1 MSNNDDFSI
10 KLPAVRGLQ
19 GGRTTYSA
27 QIPMRMVER
36 LLQLTEEEL
45 PPEMRA
51 QRVLNKKRA
60 QQIADYMIANP
71 ASYVL
76 PSLTLMLKAEDDR
89 DSTIFKTANE
99 DDLYC
104 NVGTL
109 NLPLDAR
116 LMVADGQHRRAGIV
130 EALKRVSVTS
140 SDSVAHDTINVTIY
154 PYKDLKAAQR
164 MFHDINAN
172 AKKITGSL
180 LDLYDHSDP
189 WAWLARQIAKHCFP
203 DRIEMEKASVGKQ
216 PSILFTLYHL
226 KRAVTTILNNTKLSP
241 KDEDFPG
248 MEEVGPVL
256 LDLFNPTIKN
266 MSEWNPTST
275 GSTMFDHSRE
285 TQVCGHSVLLE
296 GISEVLRQTLDKTKE
311 EREDWLSRLGD
322 FYWEKEFWENVCV
335 VQGRM
340 SKTRDNV
347 MRTAAVLFKHLAAG
361 KVRMP
366 IEFENAWD
374 RILDADPDF
383 QLPVKQS
390 AQKGV
395 SDEDLRKAVK
405 KAKSRAKP
413 KDQPEAA

>member
-36 LLQLTEEEL
+36 LLQLTEEDL

-60 QQIADYMIANP
+60 SQIADYMIANP
-71 ASYVL
+71 VSYVL

-89 DSTIFKTANE
+89 DAAIFKKANE

-130 EALKRVSVTS
+130 EALKRVSVQ

-154 PYKDLKAAQR
+154 PYNDLRAAQR

-189 WAWLARQIAKHCFP
+189 WAWMARQVAKHCFP
-203 DRIEMEKASVGKQ
+203 GLIEMEKASVGKQ

-226 KRAVTTILNNTKLSP
+226 KRAVTTILNNTRLSP

-248 MEEVGPVL
+248 MDEVGAVL

-266 MSEWNPTST
+266 MSEWNPTSN
-275 GSTMFDHSRE
+275 GSTMFDMGRE
-285 TQVCGHSVLLE
+285 SQVCGHSVFLE
-296 GISEVLRQTLDKTKE
+296 GLSEVLRQTLDRTKE
-311 EREDWLSRLGD
+311 EREDWLSRLDD

-335 VQGRM
+335 IQGRM
-340 SKTRDNV
+340 AKTRDNV

-361 KVRMP
+361 KARMP
-366 IEFENAWD
+366 IEMENAWD

-383 QLPVKQS
+383 QLPVKRG
-390 AQKGV
+390 AQGGV
-395 SDEDLRKAVK
+395 TDADLKKAVK
-405 KAKSRAKP
+405 MSKAKAKEKVEP
-413 KDQPEAA
+413 NAA